1 MNILSG
7 RISFHPLSRLVVRMK
22 RDGAGRLQGRRRRGG
37 GMYGKYE
44 LSMQGKYTSEIS
56 H

>member
-1 MNILSG
+1 MNILLG
-7 RISFHPLSRLVVRMK
+7 RISFHPQSGLTRIEREGADRLR
-22 RDGAGRLQGRRRRGG
+22 GWRRREG